1 MVKEEKTLNV
11 RIPKDIY
18 KELKIQA
25 TMRELTLKEIVEKAF
40 RAFLSEDDETLTEED
55 KKDIRQARQ
64 EYKEGKCELL
74 SEILEELD
82 NADSSKQ

>member
-1 MVKEEKTLNV
+1 MIKEEKTLNV

-25 TMRELTLKEIVEKAF
+25 TIRELSLKELVERAF
-40 RAFLSEDDETLTEED
+40 RAFLSENDETLTDED
-55 KKDIRQARQ
+55 KKDIQQARQ
-64 EYKEGKCELL
+64 EYKEGKCQLL
-74 SEILEELD
+74 SEVLEQLD